1 MEYIGV
7 GSVTGLYGVSDIG
20 NVILVDS
27 SEAFENIKKGIE
39 RITSEK
45 EGLTGFRSIA
55 GRQADVDFILVQIPP
70 YPQAVVE
77 AVTELY
83 MFGARRFIAIARGYR
98 LVKKL
103 PPRVALVARGAVG
116 LDGVSSSIAGTGVPL
131 VVSSRM
137 EHFFKNVAEVRF
149 QDFSWVYAN
158 TVTVPSPR
166 LRYLGDMIRQYIG
179 RRGIIAVDSIVAPL
193 YALQYEFH
201 NMESLAFLVLHDHAD
216 AAMTSTILPGVDS
229 LEEAKS
235 KIAREETILYMVAI
249 EILRKLEGAK

>member
-7 GSVTGLYGVSDIG
+7 GSVTGLYGVTDIG
-20 NVILVDS
+20 NVIIVDS
-27 SEAFENIKKGIE
+27 SEAFDSIKKGIE
-39 RITSEK
+39 RITGEK
-45 EGLTGFRSIA
+45 GGLTGFRSIA
-55 GRQADVDFILVQIPP
+55 GRQANVSFILVQIPP

-116 LDGVSSSIAGTGVPL
+116 LDGISSSIAGRGVPL
-131 VVSSRM
+131 VVSARM
-137 EHFFKNVAEVRF
+137 EHFFKNVAEIRF

-166 LRYLGDMIRQYIG
+166 LRYLGDLVRQYVG
-179 RRGIIAVDSIVAPL
+179 KRGIVAVDSVVAPL

-201 NMESLAFLVLHDHAD
+201 NLEALAFLVLHDHAD
-216 AAMTSTILPGVDS
+216 SAMTSTILPGVDS
-229 LEEAKS
+229 LEDTNS
-235 KIAREETILYMVAI
+235 RIAREETILYMVAI
-249 EILRKLEGAK
+249 EILRKLEGER